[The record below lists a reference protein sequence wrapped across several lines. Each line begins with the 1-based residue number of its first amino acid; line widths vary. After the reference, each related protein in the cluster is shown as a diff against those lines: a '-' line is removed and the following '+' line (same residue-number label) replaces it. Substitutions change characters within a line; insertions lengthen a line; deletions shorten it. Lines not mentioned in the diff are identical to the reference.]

1 MRAIRGQNGPN
12 QAEVHWLGQSA
23 TKITSLGGK
32 VIMID
37 PFSDAGPGLG
47 AARQGRA
54 LRQGGTVTPVGPQ
67 IKITQT
73 HAEHTSEIAVIDP
86 VTKKSTTYPPGEPT
100 GFLIELENGFKI
112 YHMGDTRLFGDMK
125 LIGEYYKPDL
135 IMIHHAD
142 AA

>member
-1 MRAIRGQNGPN
+1 M
-12 QAEVHWLGQSA
+12 
-23 TKITSLGGK
+23 
-32 VIMID
+32 
-37 PFSDAGPGLG
+37 
-47 AARQGRA
+47 
-54 LRQGGTVTPVGPQ
+54 TPVGPQ

-135 IMIHHAD
+135 IMIPMRALRDAPAGGRLRQRVLASLTPANSMCRSVGPRSSHATACPPMNSCPD
-142 AA
+142 RARASRSGPNGLRLC